1 MRRRI
6 IDRLVWLLMLLAF
19 MAGATGCTT
28 TSGSFC
34 DIASPLYM
42 RQPVYDAMTD
52 REAARML
59 AYLRTGER
67 LCGWRAP

>member
-6 IDRLVWLLMLLAF
+6 LDRLMWFVMLLLF
-19 MAGATGCTT
+19 LAGATGCTT

-34 DIASPLYM
+34 AIAPDLYF

-59 AYLRTGER
+59 AYLKTGEK
-67 LCGWRAP
+67 LCGWEP

>member
-19 MAGATGCTT
+19 LAGATGCTT

-34 DIASPLYM
+34 AIATPLYM
-42 RQPVYDAMTD
+42 HQGAYDAMTD

-59 AYLRTGER
+59 AYLKTGEK
-67 LCGWRAP
+67 LCGWEP

>member
-34 DIASPLYM
+34 AVAEPLYM
-42 RQPVYDAMTD
+42 RGAVYDAMND

-67 LCGWRAP
+67 LCGWKP